1 MNHIRKSFMFI
12 TTKISK
18 RSKIMNRR
26 TAREKAMQILFQPDM
41 NEQHITES
49 LEHFIDDQPKNPY
62 LTTHD
67 EGVSKHITH
76 INQTIHNNHEHWS
89 LENGA
94 TEEKTLLSIATF
106 EIKYLDDIP
115 EHVSI
120 NEAVELAKK
129 YGEEKSG
136 SFVNGVLSKLI

>member
-26 TAREKAMQILFQPDM
+26 TAREKAMQILFQLDM

-62 LTTHD
+62 LTTLV
-67 EGVSKHITH
+67 EGVSKHIAH
-76 INQTIHNNHEHWS
+76 IDQTIHNNLEHWS
-89 LENGA
+89 LDRVA
-94 TEEKTLLSIATF
+94 TVEKTLLRIATF

>member
-26 TAREKAMQILFQPDM
+26 TAREKAMQILFQLDM

-62 LTTHD
+62 LTTLV
-67 EGVSKHITH
+67 EGVSKHIAH
-76 INQTIHNNHEHWS
+76 IDQTIHNNLEHWS
-89 LENGA
+89 LD
-94 TEEKTLLSIATF
+94 SIARSEERRVGVQRVT
-106 EIKYLDDIP
+106 IDD
-115 EHVSI
+115 
-120 NEAVELAKK
+120 
-129 YGEEKSG
+129 GG
-136 SFVNGVLSKLI
+136 

>member
-1 MNHIRKSFMFI
+1 
-12 TTKISK
+12 
-18 RSKIMNRR
+18 MNRR
-26 TAREKAMQILFQPDM
+26 SAREKAMQILFQLDM
-41 NEQHITES
+41 HGQHITEM
-49 LEHFIDDQPKNPY
+49 LEHFIEDQPKNRY
-62 LTTHD
+62 LQTLV
-67 EGVSKHITH
+67 EGVAKHIAH
-76 INQTIHNNHEHWS
+76 LDQTIHNNLHHWS
-89 LENGA
+89 LDRVA
-94 TEEKTLLSIATF
+94 TVEKTLLRIATF